1 MSDREDDEHDDDL
14 DDDEEE
20 ESPPPPKAKSKAAAS
35 QASVSSSRAGG
46 TSRSVSAAAPAMM
59 PSSRAVAIGVL
70 ALAVGG
76 AVGWF
81 GHIQKAKA
89 AVRAEIAA
97 APIGS
102 GAPAGP
108 CGAWQSKI
116 CSSVGDQSSPC
127 QQAKGA
133 AALLTPSTCET
144 ALGSMTETLAKVKA
158 ARASCDKLV
167 SKICADL
174 TPGSKTCDMVKERT
188 PSFPSERC
196 DEMLKSYDK
205 VIAEL
210 KQMDQQGGMQM
221 GGPHG
226 GTPPGGTPPGGMP
239 PSGAAPGGVPR
250 IQLPP
255 GGHP

>member
-20 ESPPPPKAKSKAAAS
+20 ESPPPPKAKSKAGAS
-35 QASVSSSRAGG
+35 KASASSSKAGG
-46 TSRSVSAAAPAMM
+46 VSRSVSAAAPATM
-59 PSSRAVAIGVL
+59 PSSRAIAIGVL

-81 GHIQKAKA
+81 GHIQKGKA
-89 AVRAEIAA
+89 AIRAEIAA
-97 APIGS
+97 APAGS

-116 CSSVGDQSSPC
+116 CSSVGNQSAPC

-133 AALLTPSTCET
+133 AQLLTPSTCET
-144 ALGSMTETLAKVKA
+144 ALGSVTETLAKVKA
-158 ARASCDKLV
+158 ARASCDKLIT
-167 SKICADL
+167 KICADL

-210 KQMDQQGGMQM
+210 KQMDQQQGGMQM

-226 GTPPGGTPPGGMP
+226 GMPPGGMP
-239 PSGAAPGGVPR
+239 PGAMPPGGMPR

-255 GGHP
+255 GAHP